1 MGEENEQKIWI
12 TTADPQNHW
21 TNDLAKRVLMTPEE
35 SRFSYIPIENITS
48 VDLVDAAENA
58 LQDMTLKDRTDWTC
72 SFDISEGGSFTNADR
87 IKIRRIFELPD
98 CPLKKKKL
106 NKKSFIK
113 ALMANGVPRNQAEG
127 ATWFF
132 KRGKG
137 IFSYPNSS
145 DKNWQWLWR

>member
-21 TNDLAKRVLMTPEE
+21 TNVELRASMASID
-35 SRFSYIPIENITS
+35 IPFDFIPITS
-48 VDLVDAAENA
+48 VEPCIILHE
-58 LQDMTLKDRTDWTC
+58 M
-72 SFDISEGGSFTNADR
+72 SGSLRLSNLDEKTIR
-87 IKIRRIFELPD
+87 VKIFNLPG

-106 NKKSFIK
+106 NKKTFIK
-113 ALMANGVPRNQAEG
+113 ALMANRVPRNQAEG